1 MRRFAPLFVT
11 VLFSLFVLL
20 PAAAEVSFGG
30 LTLNAENDLLFSAYQ
45 NIPGTPAYHSLL
57 RAHLDKKNVAGAP
70 VMLTCFPERMELL
83 NGGKTLQVRNR
94 YGSAWYSDETKK
106 LTWISSAN
114 RIPVE
119 YTRMGP
125 EAASPDGK
133 WVCFVR
139 QTKSAVGQLVIQ
151 NVQTFDERIL
161 AEAAP
166 FSYDAVNVKWAPDS
180 SAVLYEK
187 NGIIYFFTPSAAT
200 KKVQLPEE
208 YCKIGEG
215 SLNSVV
221 WTEEKSLVYIDGD
234 IIYSIQENELYT
246 RGLYSSLIGSGR
258 IIGRLPSTFDPFR
271 DRVWSDGDGT
281 QIVVLTSD
289 RVVSYYSLPV
299 KGFDFVV
306 NKGMYPITAME
317 GSILDYNVFW
327 TNDNKPILWIDMLRY
342 DTGHKA
348 SSVYALGDK
357 MDLLLTVKGS
367 IRPQLSP
374 DKRHV
379 AFTGGTSLY
388 VYDTTTWKQT
398 AKTSGEKV
406 VSFVWNGK
414 RSLYVGG
421 TQTVRQW
428 TFDVTAVTAA
438 SLANQET
445 QSSNGVSRTLFL
457 SSVSN
462 AYWNKTNIIAYP
474 SESSV
479 AYQYDDARNVWEV
492 LKVVPK
498 NETNTP
504 EQNGRFRVFTDT
516 AQNKRYANAVYVRS
530 LGNNVVTYPLYA
542 DTDVAADE
550 PQKVSLVFDAT
561 DSVEGLS
568 RILFVLEEYNIKG
581 TFFINGEFIRRYPAE
596 LKQIIAAGHECA
608 SGFYTTADL
617 TDKVFVIDADFVKR
631 GLARNEDEFFTTT
644 GKELT
649 LLWHAPYYHESQ
661 LIKDAGK
668 SAGYR
673 YVNAFTG
680 YSDRI
685 TMEQSERNPAYLYL
699 DAGKLIDVFVS
710 SLEENMIIP
719 VAVGKVH
726 GTRKDY
732 LYEKVDLLIA
742 AILDKGYVLT
752 DVRTLAEK

>member
-1 MRRFAPLFVT
+1 MRRRTPLVITF
-11 VLFSLFVLL
+11 LLSLCALL
-20 PAAAEVSFGG
+20 PCMAEISFDD
-30 LTLNAENDLLFSAYQ
+30 LNLNEDNNLLFTAYQ
-45 NIPGTPAYHSLL
+45 NIPGTPAYRSLL
-57 RAHLDKKNVAGAP
+57 LAHLEKKNVKDTP
-70 VMLTCFPERMELL
+70 QMLTCFPERLELL
-83 NGGKTLQVRNR
+83 NDGKTLQVRNR
-94 YGSAWYSDETKK
+94 FGSAWYSDETKK

-125 EAASPDGK
+125 EAVSPDGK
-133 WVCFVR
+133 WVCYVR
-139 QTKSAVGQLVIQ
+139 KTKSAVGQLMLQ
-151 NVQTFDERIL
+151 NVQSFEEKVL
-161 AEAAP
+161 AESVP
-166 FSYDAVNVKWAPDS
+166 FSYDRVEVKWAPDS

-187 NGIIYFFTPSAAT
+187 NGTVYFFTPSAAL
-200 KKVQLPEE
+200 KKIALPEQ

-215 SLNSVV
+215 TLNSVG
-221 WTEEKSLVYIDGD
+221 WTDEKSLVYIDGD
-234 IIYSIQENELYT
+234 IVYRIQENELYT
-246 RGLYSSLIGSGR
+246 RGLYSALIGNGT
-258 IIGRLPSTFDPFR
+258 IIGRLPSSFNAYN
-271 DRVWSDGDGT
+271 DRFWCDSDGR
-281 QIVVLTSD
+281 QLVIISED
-289 RVVSYYSLPV
+289 RIVSYYAIPV
-299 KGFDFVV
+299 KGFDFVQSH
-306 NKGMYPITAME
+306 GMYPLTAME

-327 TNDNKPILWIDMLRY
+327 TTESKPILWIDMLRY

-348 SSVYALGDK
+348 SSVYALTGN
-357 MDLLLTVKGS
+357 MDLVLTVKGS

-530 LGNNVVTYPLYA
+530 LSGAVLTYPLYA
-542 DTDVAADE
+542 DSDVAVPEA
-550 PQKVSLVFDAT
+550 KRVAIVFDAM
-561 DSVEGLS
+561 DNAEGLS
-568 RILFVLEEYNIKG
+568 KILFVLDEYNIKG
-581 TFFINGEFIRRYPAE
+581 TFFINGEI
-596 LKQIIAAGHECA
+596 G
-608 SGFYTTADL
+608 
-617 TDKVFVIDADFVKR
+617 
-631 GLARNEDEFFTTT
+631 
-644 GKELT
+644 
-649 LLWHAPYYHESQ
+649 
-661 LIKDAGK
+661 
-668 SAGYR
+668 
-673 YVNAFTG
+673 
-680 YSDRI
+680 
-685 TMEQSERNPAYLYL
+685 
-699 DAGKLIDVFVS
+699 
-710 SLEENMIIP
+710 
-719 VAVGKVH
+719 
-726 GTRKDY
+726 
-732 LYEKVDLLIA
+732 
-742 AILDKGYVLT
+742 
-752 DVRTLAEK
+752 